1 MRENLIKAGTNRWK
15 RIASHCFSQ
24 SVMQMHNY
32 YVILYSIPLLCLYS
46 TISHCHRKQAMPDVC
61 QSVSGSCE
69 KQTEIRN
76 KPKWRKGERER
87 ERLKGYPSHRI
98 NELIHYHTIRI
109 YRYGKTCLFF
119 AAFTTNTS
127 TRQAQKQIKSIK
139 TLLKILRN
147 LSVL

>member
-1 MRENLIKAGTNRWK
+1 MSVNLSLGRT
-15 RIASHCFSQ
+15 
-24 SVMQMHNY
+24 
-32 YVILYSIPLLCLYS
+32 
-46 TISHCHRKQAMPDVC
+46 
-61 QSVSGSCE
+61 
-69 KQTEIRN
+69 RN
-76 KPKWRKGERER
+76 KQKFPTSLSRGRERER